1 MVLPDILA
9 DPDFLTKPPG
19 TWFLA
24 LVFLLQ
30 YPGPGYI
37 RKTADILFIGS
48 KLSVPAQL
56 HPPHWAPIP
65 ISWKSTCILG
75 LLLTLMML
83 DITHPASNYEYI
95 LFIGGKIRNIPAGF
109 PLTGVPPIFDLI

>member
-19 TWFLA
+19 SWFLA

-56 HPPHWAPIP
+56 HPPHWAPHLLKVHLYP
-65 ISWKSTCILG
+65 GLG
-75 LLLTLMML
+75 F
-83 DITHPASNYEYI
+83 DPDD
-95 LFIGGKIRNIPAGF
+95 AGHNTSG
-109 PLTGVPPIFDLI
+109 LQL